1 VGSGFGDRSG
11 GLLLVGNA
19 ALARVSFFPFRTK
32 FMAYSV
38 TMRIIRRYSNRK
50 LYDTQESHYVTL
62 TQVAGLVR
70 NGEEIRVIAKDTN
83 SDLTAA
89 TLALIIFEE
98 EKRGPRLPVS
108 GLRRIIQT
116 GVI

>member
-1 VGSGFGDRSG
+1 MMGE
-11 GLLLVGNA
+11 
-19 ALARVSFFPFRTK
+19 VSLRCRFPKRLFSLSVK
-32 FMAYSV
+32 FVAYSP

-62 TQVAGLVR
+62 SQVAGLVR

>member
-1 VGSGFGDRSG
+1 
-11 GLLLVGNA
+11 
-19 ALARVSFFPFRTK
+19 LAPWAEFV
-32 FMAYSV
+32 AYSV
-38 TMRIIRRYSNRK
+38 IMRIIRRYSNRK

-62 TQVAGLVR
+62 SQVAALVR

-98 EKRGPRLPVS
+98 EKRGPRLPVA

-116 GVI
+116 GQI

>member
-1 VGSGFGDRSG
+1 LFACRELRAPDSVAG
-11 GLLLVGNA
+11 GASIWPRIL
-19 ALARVSFFPFRTK
+19 SIPFRAK
-32 FMAYSV
+32 FVAYSV
-38 TMRIIRRYSNRK
+38 IMRIIRRYSNRK

-62 TQVAGLVR
+62 SQVATLVR
-70 NGEEIRVIAKDTN
+70 SGEEIRVIAKETN
-83 SDLTAA
+83 NDLTAA

-98 EKRGPRLPVS
+98 EKRGPRLPIN